1 MTDIKLNGFI
11 KSHRSLLE
19 WEWHDDPAML
29 SVWIHILHL
38 VRFDE
43 GSWHG
48 KMIDIGQ
55 YWTSIP
61 TLCKLTGLSAQRVR
75 TCLTRLKSTGEI
87 TDESTDK
94 GRLITVV
101 NWAKYQ
107 AKNNTLTAQSTDE
120 PTPEQQPSNS
130 LATAYQ
136 QQRKKP
142 RTKECKEEDVTG
154 GYAPPPP
161 LPKSQFGEH
170 ENVYLTVEEYAKLET
185 YCGNCTQRTFYID
198 RLSGYLAQID
208 PKEAKH
214 KYASHYATIQNWVR
228 RDGQKGGGKD
238 AGQRGVKPDSE
249 TRYGTHL

>member
-1 MTDIKLNGFI
+1 MPDISLKGFL
-11 KSHRSLLE
+11 KSHRSLLA
-19 WEWHDDPAML
+19 WEWHDDPQML
-29 SVWIHILHL
+29 SVWIHLLHL
-38 VRFDE
+38 VRFTP

-48 KMIDIGQ
+48 IQIGIGQ

-61 TLCKLTGLSAQRVR
+61 TLSKLTGLSAQRIR

-87 TDESTDK
+87 TDESTDH
-94 GRLITVV
+94 GRLITIV

-107 AKNNTLTAQSTDE
+107 AKDETATDQLTDDSTDE
-120 PTPEQQPSNS
+120 QQPTNS

-142 RTKECKEEDVTG
+142 RTKECKEG
-154 GYAPPPP
+154 
-161 LPKSQFGEH
+161 K
-170 ENVYLTVEEYAKLET
+170 EEYDTPTPLTLGSFQNVRMTEAEYDKLID
-185 YCGNCTQRTFYID
+185 YCGGLAARDQYTE
-198 RLSGYLAQID
+198 RLSGWLQQLN
-208 PKEAKH
+208 PTEAKK
-214 KYASHYATIQNWVR
+214 KYFSHYATIQNWVR